1 MPDLASLSWLSIA
14 ALFGAAAAIV
24 WWAGT
29 RLPAYVAAIE
39 VQTRIGQAFAGM
51 VLLGGITTL
60 PELATAGTAA
70 TLGAG
75 EMAVNNAFG
84 SISFNLVLL
93 ALGDAVSGRPALT
106 SIIARPV
113 TLLQGVLGML
123 LLAVAAAAAASPDI
137 AFLGAGLWSWALF
150 VATISALWIASR
162 YERRPAWI
170 VAEPP
175 PSVDP
180 PEELGMDLALSALVL
195 RTTGLAAM
203 ILIGGSVLASTGEE
217 ISTRS
222 GVDAGL
228 VGFLLV
234 ALATSLPE
242 LSTVVGAMRRRHYE
256 LAFGDIFG
264 ANLFNVS
271 ILFVVD
277 VLHPGAPVMSLVGP
291 SEVIAA
297 LLGVVLTGC
306 FVIGLLERRDRRVWR
321 LGYDS
326 VAAAGVYILGASF
339 LVSLAA
345 SA

>member
-1 MPDLASLSWLSIA
+1 MPDLGSLSWLSIA
-14 ALFGAAAAIV
+14 ALFGAAAVVV
-24 WWAGT
+24 WWAGS

-39 VQTRIGQAFAGM
+39 VHTGIGKAFAGM

-70 TLGAG
+70 ALGAG
-75 EMAVNNAFG
+75 ELAVNNAFG

-93 ALGDAVSGRPALT
+93 AVGDAVSGRPALT

-137 AFLGAGLWSWALF
+137 AMLGAGLWSWALF
-150 VATISALWIASR
+150 AATIAALWIASR
-162 YERRPAWI
+162 YERRPTWA
-170 VAEPP
+170 VTEPP

-180 PEELGMDLALSALVL
+180 PEELEVDLTLPALAL
-195 RTTGLAAM
+195 RTAGLAAM
-203 ILIGGSVLASTGEE
+203 ILVGGSVLAGTGEE

-222 GVDAGL
+222 GIDAGL

-264 ANLFNVS
+264 ANLFNIA

-277 VLHPGAPVMSLVGP
+277 LLHPDAPVMSLVGP
-291 SEVIAA
+291 AEAIAA
-297 LLGVVLTGC
+297 LLGVVMTGC
-306 FVIGLLERRDRRVWR
+306 FVIGLLERRDRTLWR

-326 VAAAGVYILGASF
+326 IAAVAVYLIGAS
-339 LVSLAA
+339 LLATLA
-345 SA
+345 VN

>member
-1 MPDLASLSWLSIA
+1 MPDLASLSWLLIA
-14 ALFGAAAAIV
+14 ALFGAAAALV

-29 RLPAYVAAIE
+29 RLPSYVAAIE
-39 VQTRIGQAFAGM
+39 VRTKMGQAFAGM

-93 ALGDAVSGRPALT
+93 AVGDAVSGRPALT

-123 LLAVAAAAAASPDI
+123 LLAVAAAAAASPDV

-150 VATISALWIASR
+150 AATISALWIASR

-180 PEELGMDLALSALVL
+180 PEELGMDLALPTLVL
-195 RTTGLAAM
+195 RTSGLAIL

-222 GVDAGL
+222 GIDAGL

-264 ANLFNVS
+264 ANLFNVA

-277 VLHPGAPVMSLVGP
+277 ILHPGQPVMSLAGP
-291 SEVIAA
+291 SESIAA

-326 VAAAGVYILGASF
+326 VAAIGVYLLGAAF
-339 LVSLAA
+339 LATLAA
-345 SA
+345 G